1 MTTTDVPVAP
11 APEEAPPLSEPAR
24 MFGVIWSPRKA
35 FTDIVRRPSFWAPF
49 VLLVV
54 FQTAVSLAIY
64 KPVIIP
70 SQLAKMAEQ
79 PNFTAEKQA
88 MIEKGMES
96 PVGWVIATATGLLG
110 MPIALLLWAGMLY
123 FVFSLL
129 MSGRANFKSVFT
141 VVCYAS
147 IVGMIAALVKLPLM
161 IARQDLEVSIG
172 PAALL
177 ERPDPP
183 TFLYSFL
190 QGMDVLGIW
199 SWLVVAVGL
208 SVLYRKPQGSTTLAT
223 MAIFLVFVLVSA
235 GIRSMFHPGS

>member
-1 MTTTDVPVAP
+1 MTATDVPVPP
-11 APEEAPPLSEPAR
+11 APVEEPAMSEAAR
-24 MFGVIWSPRKA
+24 MLGVIWSPRKA
-35 FTDIVRRPSFWAPF
+35 FSDIVRRPSFWAPF
-49 VLLVV
+49 VLLVL
-54 FQTAVSLAIY
+54 FQSGISLAIY

-79 PNFTAEKQA
+79 PDFTAEKRA
-88 MIEKGMES
+88 MVEKGMEG
-96 PVGWVIATATGLLG
+96 PVGWVIATATGLIG

-129 MSGRANFKSVFT
+129 MSGRANFKSVFAL
-141 VVCYAS
+141 VCYTG
-147 IVGMIAALVKLPLM
+147 IIGMVQALVKLPLM
-161 IARQDLEVSIG
+161 LAKQDLEVSIG

-190 QGMDVLGIW
+190 QGMDILGIW

-208 SVLYRKPQGSTTLAT
+208 SVLYRKPQGSTTVTT